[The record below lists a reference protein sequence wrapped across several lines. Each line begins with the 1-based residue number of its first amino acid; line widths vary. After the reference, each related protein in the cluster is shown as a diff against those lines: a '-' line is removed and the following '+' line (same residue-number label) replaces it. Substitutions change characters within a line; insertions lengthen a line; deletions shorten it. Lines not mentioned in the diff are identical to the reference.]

1 MGTKLHQLAEVGQ
14 SIWLDYIRRSFILD
28 GELARLVNQGVRG
41 VTSNPSIFEK
51 AIAGS
56 DDYDAQLAELCGQDS
71 TPMEIY
77 EALALRDI
85 QMASDTLRVVYEATE
100 GLDGYVSL
108 EVSPDQA
115 HDTEATVAEARRL
128 YAAIGRP
135 NVFIKV
141 PATEE
146 GIPAIET
153 LIGEGIN
160 INVTLMFSLDQYD
173 AVAEAYIAGLET
185 LAASGGKLSSVAS
198 VASFFVSRI
207 DVMVDEKLDEVGT
220 PEAMALKGKIAIANA
235 KMAYQRF
242 KAAFSGSRW
251 QKLADKGAR
260 VQRPLWASTS
270 TKNPDYPDTIYVD
283 NLVGAHTVNTVPP
296 DTLEAILDHGKVEP
310 SVEAGLDEARDQI
323 ARLAELGIDLDG
335 VTDAVLIEGVEK
347 FATPFASLM
356 DTILEVCGNG

>member
-28 GELARLVNQGVRG
+28 GGLARVVNQGVRG

-56 DDYDAQLAELCGQDS
+56 DDYEAQLAELCGQDL
-71 TPMEIY
+71 PAMEVY

-85 QMASDTLRVVYEATE
+85 QMAADTLRTVYEATD
-100 GLDGYVSL
+100 GLDGYVSW

-115 HDTEATVAEARRL
+115 HDTEGTVEEARRL
-128 YAAIGRP
+128 FASVGRP

-141 PATEE
+141 PATKE
-146 GIPAIET
+146 GIPAITT

-173 AVAEAYIAGLET
+173 AVAEAYIAGLEA
-185 LAASGGKLSSVAS
+185 LAAASGKLSSVAS

-207 DVMVDEKLDEVGT
+207 DVMVDEKLDGVGS
-220 PEAMALKGKIAIANA
+220 PEAKALKGKIAIANA

-242 KAAFSGSRW
+242 KEAFSGSRW
-251 QKLADKGAR
+251 EELAAKGAR

-270 TKNPDYPDTIYVD
+270 TKDPDYPDTIYVD

-296 DTLEAILDHGKVEP
+296 DTLDAILDHGQVEP
-310 SVEAGLDEARDQI
+310 SVEAGLDEAREQLR
-323 ARLAELGIDLDG
+323 RLGELGIDLDE
-335 VTDAVLIEGVEK
+335 VTDAVLVEGVEK
-347 FATPFASLM
+347 FATPFTSLM
-356 DTILEVCGNG
+356 DTISEVCANG